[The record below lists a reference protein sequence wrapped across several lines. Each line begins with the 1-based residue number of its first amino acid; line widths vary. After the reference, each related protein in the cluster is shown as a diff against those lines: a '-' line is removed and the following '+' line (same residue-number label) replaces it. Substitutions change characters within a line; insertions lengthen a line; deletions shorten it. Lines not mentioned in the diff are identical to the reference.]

1 MQGRRYK
8 AATLLL
14 TAVGLLGLSGAGCP
28 GLWPRPDPF
37 ANLPPLLPPTP
48 SLEQVIQVVN
58 ANNSQIR
65 AFSAGNARLSGTDIP
80 TTLQATVNFERP
92 MRLRLRGQTLPTG
105 LEIDLGSN
113 DELFWFW
120 VRRNQPPATYY
131 CRHEQF
137 LASPVRR
144 NLPVDPYWLVEA
156 LGIAEFD
163 PALPHQ
169 GPFLLPGGQLE
180 IRTVRETANGT
191 MTKVTVI
198 DGKHGLILQQRLYD
212 GRNQLVATSTTGRYR
227 REPASGLFM
236 PTVVQIHSPATANS
250 PALSLEIQLGN
261 VQINPPTL
269 GMEQLWVMPLYE
281 NSPPVDLCRPGN
293 APGSAMPTASR
304 R

>member
-1 MQGRRYK
+1 MHGRRYQ

-14 TAVGLLGLSGAGCP
+14 TAVGLVGLSGASCP

-37 ANLPPLLPPTP
+37 ANLPRLLPPTP

-65 AFSAGNARLSGTDIP
+65 AFSARNATLSGTGFP
-80 TTLQATVNFERP
+80 TLQATVDFERP
-92 MRLRLRGQTLPTG
+92 MRLRLRGQTLLTG
-105 LEIDLGSN
+105 PEIDLGSN

-120 VRRNQPPATYY
+120 VQRNQPPATYY

-137 LASPVRR
+137 VASPVRR

-156 LGIAEFD
+156 MGIAEFD

-191 MTKVTVI
+191 MMKVTVI

-212 GRNQLVATSTTGRYR
+212 GRSQLVATSTTGRYR

-250 PALSLEIQLGN
+250 PAMSLELQLGN

-269 GMEQLWVMPLYE
+269 GMEQLWVMPFYE
-281 NSPPVDLCRPGN
+281 NSPPVDLCRPGV